1 MEVRPDKLRKK
12 TGREQAHSLFTC
24 MNITVIYIVR
34 HEMVAATHR
43 SWLEVMDG
51 RRESRDPARSGHL
64 KSWGHLPGFV
74 SIKTSVQLLR

>member
-1 MEVRPDKLRKK
+1 
-12 TGREQAHSLFTC
+12 
-24 MNITVIYIVR
+24 
-34 HEMVAATHR
+34 MVAATHR